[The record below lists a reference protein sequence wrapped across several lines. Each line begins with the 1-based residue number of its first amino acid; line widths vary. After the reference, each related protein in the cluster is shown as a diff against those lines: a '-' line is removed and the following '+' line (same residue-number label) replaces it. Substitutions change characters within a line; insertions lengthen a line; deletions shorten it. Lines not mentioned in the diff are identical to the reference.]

1 MNSIPDP
8 RSGIS
13 EKDETSI
20 VDVEV
25 LIIGG
30 GPTGLMAAYML
41 SKLKGTH
48 SFVSIFCKF
57 RS

>member
-1 MNSIPDP
+1 MNSIPEP

-41 SKLKGTH
+41 SKLEGTP
-48 SFVSIFCKF
+48 SFVYIFCKF

>member
-1 MNSIPDP
+1 MKSIPEP

-30 GPTGLMAAYML
+30 GPTGLMAAYLL
-41 SKLKGTH
+41 SRLKGTPF
-48 SFVSIFCKF
+48 FVSVLCEF